1 MQLKLGAIGEIV
13 EGIEDLRQ
21 RIKIVLETPKGFDPH
36 RPEFGSNIWQWLDK
50 PFTIAMPNVIAEAYE
65 AIEKWIPDFKPT
77 QVTVVKT
84 GLNGRFSFL
93 IKGLWNG
100 KKVEVQ
106 V

>member
-1 MQLKLGAIGEIV
+1 MQLKLGAIGKTV

-50 PFTIAMPNVIAEAYE
+50 PFTVAMPHVIAEAYE
-65 AIEKWIPDFKPT
+65 AIERWITYFKVT
-77 QVTVVKT
+77 QIKVEEANE
-84 GLNGRFSFL
+84 NGRFSFS
-93 IKGLWNG
+93 IRGIWNG
-100 KKVEVQ
+100 EMVEVE